1 MPHDGFIHSIRESSS
16 PVKMKFGS
24 VTETQ
29 QFKRWF
35 GDWQKHP
42 NSSSKVVNADGTPMI
57 VYHQTG
63 NEFSVFDPKHS
74 GAGSSDNQTPF
85 GIFLKSSDK
94 DIGIKGK
101 KQMALY
107 ANIRNPFRALDRYDL
122 TKKLRRMSPEYDSL
136 CEQYDKMN
144 AEFQEKQ
151 EAAGK
156 DLEEYMA
163 KWRKENPNANRR
175 AIYDDETFIKLSEE
189 DMAID
194 QSEQKN
200 KEISTKAKTVITKAL
215 RDAGYDGVFLSEDA
229 GSWGR
234 KTDAIIA
241 LDPEQ
246 VKSATDNLGT
256 YDGNNKDIYG
266 NSEQFVCGWA
276 ADLFP
281 HPCGSKNGKSIQD
294 STVF

>member
-42 NSSSKVVNADGTPMI
+42 NSSSKVVNADGTPMV

-229 GSWGR
+229 GS
-234 KTDAIIA
+234 
-241 LDPEQ
+241 
-246 VKSATDNLGT
+246 
-256 YDGNNKDIYG
+256 
-266 NSEQFVCGWA
+266 
-276 ADLFP
+276 
-281 HPCGSKNGKSIQD
+281 
-294 STVF
+294 

>member
-1 MPHDGFIHSIRESSS
+1 
-16 PVKMKFGS
+16 
-24 VTETQ
+24 
-29 QFKRWF
+29 
-35 GDWQKHP
+35 
-42 NSSSKVVNADGTPMI
+42 
-57 VYHQTG
+57 
-63 NEFSVFDPKHS
+63 
-74 GAGSSDNQTPF
+74 
-85 GIFLKSSDK
+85 
-94 DIGIKGK
+94 
-101 KQMALY
+101 
-107 ANIRNPFRALDRYDL
+107 
-122 TKKLRRMSPEYDSL
+122 MSPEYDSL

-194 QSEQKN
+194 QSEHKN
-200 KEISTKAKTVITKAL
+200 KETSTKAKTVITKAL
-215 RDAGYDGVFLSEDA
+215 RVAGYDGVFLSEDA